1 MPKIV
6 IGEITI
12 DFPNTGRD
20 PAWSPS
26 IIQFAE
32 AVAEQLVLISGGI
45 IVPPTVTTLS
55 NNGNIA
61 LPLTPATFAS
71 GTVQSFNFDYSVFIK
86 TTPTASFQDST
97 DTFTLNNHT
106 LSNGTVINFS
116 DIIAS
121 GTPGI
126 STGTDYYVINSTTN
140 TFQLSSS
147 FNGPALSITSDGT
160 GTFSFILVETGN
172 VLGVYD
178 SNNWQLNHTYNGP
191 RQNTGES
198 YITFTIPNDTIC
210 VTTIILPET
219 YDTTNSKISYSAK
232 TLLTSN

>member
-45 IVPPTVTTLS
+45 IVAPTVTTLS
-55 NNGNIA
+55 DNGNIA
-61 LPLTPATFAS
+61 LPLTPAIFAS
-71 GTVQSFNFDYSVFIK
+71 GTVQSFNFDYSIFIK
-86 TTPTASFQDST
+86 TTTTVSFQNST

-106 LSNGTVINFS
+106 LSNGTIVKFS
-116 DIIAS
+116 SLTAGS
-121 GTPGI
+121 GI
-126 STGTDYYVINSTTN
+126 STGTDYFIVNSTTN

-147 FNGPALSITSDGT
+147 FNGAVLPITSDGT
-160 GTFSFILVETGN
+160 GVFPFVLTETGN

-178 SNNWQLNHTYNGP
+178 SDKWQLNHTHNGP
-191 RQNTGES
+191 RQNTGQS
-198 YITFTIPNDTIC
+198 YVTFTMPNDTIC
-210 VTTIILPET
+210 VTTVALPET
-219 YDTTNSKISYSAK
+219 YDTVNSRISYSAK